1 MPTRRLRIQRP
12 PGSAIAEGIAA
23 IKRGMQLPLDFPPEV
38 EAAAGRAAAAPRLPD
53 LDRTDIPFV
62 TIDPKGAMDLDQA
75 LYVQRQGDGY
85 RVFYAIADVGAFVTP
100 GDPVD
105 VEAHARGE
113 TLYGG
118 DGKIPLH
125 PKVLSEGAASLL
137 PDQLRP
143 ALVWTIDL
151 DATGEGIA
159 VDVRRARVR
168 SRARL
173 DYDGVQ
179 AQVDAG
185 SAEPLWALV
194 RDVGELRRRREQ
206 RRGGIS
212 LPLPEQEVEVDAD
225 GQWTLAFRARHPVED
240 WNEQLSLLTGMAA
253 AHLMVEA
260 QVGLLRTL
268 PKPEP
273 WAIDRLRRTARA
285 LDIAWPAGQD
295 YPGFIRSLDP
305 SRPRDI
311 AMMTACTT
319 VLRGAGYVAFDGA
332 LPAQPMHW
340 ALAAEYAHATA
351 PLRRLADRYVG
362 ELCVALCAKVPPP
375 AWVPAALPGLPAT
388 MQAADTR
395 AGRYERAVLDL
406 VEAVTLAP
414 RVGETFEGT
423 VVELARDDPRQ
434 GVIVLRE
441 PAIESR
447 VQGSAPLPL
456 GERVQVT
463 LAEAD
468 PATRR
473 TRFAWSPPA

>member
-1 MPTRRLRIQRP
+1 MPTRRLRIRRP
-12 PGSAIAEGIAA
+12 HEDPIAEGIAA
-23 IKRGMQLPLDFPPEV
+23 IRRELQLPGDFPPAV
-38 EAAAGRAAAAPRLPD
+38 EAAAARAAAAPRLPG
-53 LDRTDIPFV
+53 LDRTDIPLV

-75 LYVQRQGDGY
+75 LYVQREGDGY
-85 RVFYAIADVGAFVTP
+85 RVFYAIADVGAFVAP

-137 PDQLRP
+137 PDAVRP
-143 ALVWTIDL
+143 ALLWTIDL
-151 DATGEGIA
+151 DATGEGVA

-173 DYDGVQ
+173 DYDDVQ
-179 AQVDAG
+179 ARVDA
-185 SAEPLWALV
+185 ATADPLWALV
-194 RDVGELRRRREQ
+194 RTVGELRRQREQ

-212 LPLPEQEVEVDAD
+212 LPLPEQEVEVGAD

-253 AHLMVEA
+253 AHLMVRA
-260 QVGLLRTL
+260 KVGLLRTL
-268 PKPEP
+268 PRPEP
-273 WAIDRLRRTARA
+273 WAIERLRRTARA
-285 LDIAWPAGQD
+285 LDIDWPHGQD
-295 YPGFIRSLDP
+295 YPAFIRSLDP
-305 SRPRDI
+305 ARPRDV

-319 VLRGAGYVAFDGA
+319 VLRGAGYVAFDGSV
-332 LPAQPMHW
+332 PAQPMHW

-375 AWVPAALPGLPAT
+375 AWVLAALPALPAT
-388 MQAADTR
+388 MQAADAR
-395 AGRYERAVLDL
+395 AGRFERAVLDL

-414 RVGETFEGT
+414 RVGADFEGT
-423 VVELARDDPRQ
+423 VVELARNDPRQ
-434 GVIVLRE
+434 GVIVLRD
-441 PAIESR
+441 PAIEST

-456 GERVQVT
+456 GERVRAT
-463 LAEAD
+463 LVEAD

-473 TRFAWSPPA
+473 TRFAWAPG